1 MPRFHPMP
9 HEKVNGDFN
18 HFMVHFMVE
27 KYKTV
32 LPNKKVRL
40 SQGNTRLPVSQ
51 FQSQTK
57 SLHNTEPEDHLRTFK
72 ATS

>member
-18 HFMVHFMVE
+18 HFMVE